1 MLPSVIRFW
10 KHAFLSL
17 DSLHHP
23 PQKKKKIQA
32 EHRGSAQQELW
43 DRGCFLGKAKERKE
57 KLERDAVEY
66 VA

>member
-17 DSLHHP
+17 GSLYHLP
-23 PQKKKKIQA
+23 RKKKKQA
-32 EHRGSAQQELW
+32 EHRDSAQQELW